1 MIKEFK
7 AFISKGNVVDLAVG
21 IIIGTAFTAIVSS
34 LVKDI
39 IMPIIAMII
48 GNINFSTLMVKING
62 TDFTYGNFIQ
72 AVVNFLI
79 IAFVVF
85 LLVKGISK
93 LHRPKKE
100 EEEPAPAP
108 VVPREEV
115 LLEEIRDLL
124 KEKK

>member
-21 IIIGTAFTAIVSS
+21 IIIGAAFSAIVNS

-39 IMPIIAMII
+39 VMPVIAIII
-48 GNINFSTLMVKING
+48 GNI
-62 TDFTYGNFIQ
+62 DFTTLSVTVNGSPLYYGNFIQ
-72 AVVNFLI
+72 AIVNFLI
-79 IAFVVF
+79 IALVVF
-85 LLVKGISK
+85 LLIK
-93 LHRPKKE
+93 LINRFRKPKNA
-100 EEEPAPAP
+100 EPAPAP
-108 VVPREEV
+108 VAPREEV